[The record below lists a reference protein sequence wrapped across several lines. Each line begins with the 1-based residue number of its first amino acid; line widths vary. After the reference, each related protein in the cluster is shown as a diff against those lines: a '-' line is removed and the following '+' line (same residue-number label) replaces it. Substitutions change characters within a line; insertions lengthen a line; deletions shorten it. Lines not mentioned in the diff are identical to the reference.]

1 MDKNLARVQL
11 QGKSLGLGMLLA
23 LIFGGVGV
31 FYFSVLG
38 GLIGTVIEGL
48 VWLLSILTGGLLF
61 FLVVVWHIFCTIV
74 AVVSINR
81 HNQRLLNSLD

>member
-38 GLIGTVIEGL
+38 GLIGTLIEGL

-61 FLVVVWHIFCTIV
+61 FW
-74 AVVSINR
+74 
-81 HNQRLLNSLD
+81 SLSGISSAPLWR